1 MGVSVDEARRIAA
14 RYAPAFIKIRYKRKK
29 RGKLVLKPAHA
40 CLQREEMLVPK
51 PETLEA
57 LVYFLHECAHFHL
70 RHFDIEEARTP
81 KLAALYAG
89 SATRT
94 VAEQEYE
101 AEAWTLATLRREGI
115 PVPQHVLDDMRN
127 YVRQCIAESDGRIPK
142 RVRRFV
148 R

>member
-14 RYAPAFIKIRYKRKK
+14 RYAPAFIKIRYKRKRK
-29 RGKLVLKPAHA
+29 GKVVLAPAHA

-51 PETLEA
+51 PDSLEA

-70 RHFDIEEARTP
+70 RHFDVEEARTA
-81 KLAALYAG
+81 KLATLYAG

>member
-14 RYAPAFIKIRYKRKK
+14 RYAPAFIRIRYKRKK
-29 RGKLVLKPAHA
+29 NGKLVLKPAHA
-40 CLQREEMLVPK
+40 CLQLEEMLVPK

-57 LVYFLHECAHFHL
+57 LAYFLHECAHFHL
-70 RHFDIEEARTP
+70 RHFDPEEARTP
-81 KLAALYAG
+81 KLEALYTG
-89 SATRT
+89 GATKT

-115 PVPQHVLDDMRN
+115 AVPQHVIEDMRD
-127 YVRQCIAESDGRIPK
+127 YVRQCIAESEGKIPR